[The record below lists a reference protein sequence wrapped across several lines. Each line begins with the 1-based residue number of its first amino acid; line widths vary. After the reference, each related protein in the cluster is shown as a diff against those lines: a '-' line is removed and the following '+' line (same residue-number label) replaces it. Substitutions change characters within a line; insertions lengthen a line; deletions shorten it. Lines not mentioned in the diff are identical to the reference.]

1 MEPIVSDR
9 GEAEP
14 IAARDQS
21 LSMHGDRLCL
31 YAMASAAAGLLA
43 SEILDLRFLN
53 RFIPLALFMMLY
65 PMMLDVEIVKAAGL
79 LKRPGLLTMALFM
92 NFILAPLLVFSVSWA
107 FLPKSHPMLAV
118 GMVVFGL
125 IPCGGMVPA
134 YTGAVGGN
142 VTLSVVISAVS
153 LFLCTGLTP
162 LWMWVLLGRWLSFP
176 YMQIAG
182 YFLGVIGLPFL
193 LADLSRRA
201 IIARWGRET
210 FVETRIRLRRSVSW
224 GFMSLMFII
233 FSQNGKLLLENP
245 ALILE
250 IAIPASIFIVALLV
264 FSGSVAKLARQGG
277 EDAEAFT
284 VSVSVKNTAIAMA
297 FATTSLGSEAAL
309 AIGVIGPLVQAPIM
323 LLYLE
328 LNYRT
333 WGGLKRRNSGWADE
347 A

>member
-1 MEPIVSDR
+1 MSDR
-9 GEAEP
+9 GGAEL
-14 IAARDQS
+14 IAAREQS
-21 LSMHGDRLCL
+21 LSLQGDSLCL
-31 YAMASAAAGLLA
+31 YALATAVAGAVASW
-43 SEILDLRFLN
+43 IFDLRFLN

-79 LKRPGLLTMALFM
+79 LKRPGLLTMALLM
-92 NFILAPLLVFSVSWA
+92 NFILAPLLVFAVSRA
-107 FLPKSHPMLAV
+107 FLPKTHPMLTA

-142 VTLSVVISAVS
+142 VSLSVVISAVS
-153 LFLCTGLTP
+153 LLLCTGLVP
-162 LWMWVLLGRWLSFP
+162 LWMWVFLGRWLSFP
-176 YMQIAG
+176 YMEISG
-182 YFLGVIGLPFL
+182 YFLGIIGLPFL
-193 LADLSRRA
+193 LADLTRRA
-201 IIARWGRET
+201 IIARWGLAT
-210 FVETRIRLRRSVSW
+210 FAETRTRLRRSVLW
-224 GFMSLMFII
+224 GFMALMFII

-250 IAIPASIFIVALLV
+250 IVIPASIFIVALLV
-264 FSGSVAKLARQGG
+264 LSGSAARLARQGD
-277 EDAEAFT
+277 EDAKAFT

-328 LNYRT
+328 LSHRT
-333 WGGLKRRNSGWADE
+333 GSGLKRRNSG
-347 A
+347 